1 MEIREGTRRIEN
13 GTKQAIIE
21 FVFTDY
27 IIFVFQGTLSQ
38 FDIVIKYKKDGKRIR
53 TPKHIHWVVD
63 ILMKMQG
70 NEALTKQYLKAIQNC
85 WNICVP
91 LTNNDY
97 DTLKSLIEDGE
108 EEIVIEQY
116 FDLNAFGEYDVEFL
130 YVLMELLAVQEKTNR
145 ADAYMFGKIIEELLE
160 ADRENHFNGRLWRKK
175 GLIWQIGILALGCPV
190 FVTVLQITDTT

>member
-1 MEIREGTRRIEN
+1 MEIRRGSQLIEN

-27 IIFVFQGTLSQ
+27 IIYVFQGTLSQ
-38 FDIVIKYKKDGKRIR
+38 FDIVIKYKKDGTRIR

-70 NEALTKQYLKAIQNC
+70 NEALAKRYLRAVQNC
-85 WNICVP
+85 WNACVP

-97 DTLKSLIEDGE
+97 ATLKALIENGE
-108 EEIVIEQY
+108 NDIDIEQY
-116 FDLNAFGEYDVEFL
+116 FALNAFGEYDVEFL

-160 ADRENHFNGRLWRKK
+160 ADRDIFKIISTAGFGGRR
-175 GLIWQIGILALGCPV
+175 G
-190 FVTVLQITDTT
+190 

>member
-1 MEIREGTRRIEN
+1 MDIREGTQLIES
-13 GTKQAIIE
+13 GTKKAIIE

-27 IIFVFQGTLSQ
+27 IIYVFQGNLSQ

-70 NEALTKQYLKAIQNC
+70 NEELTKKYLLAIQNC

-91 LTNNDY
+91 LSNNDFE
-97 DTLKSLIEDGE
+97 TLKNLIESGE
-108 EEIVIEQY
+108 KGIEIEQY

-160 ADRENHFNGRLWRKK
+160 ADRDIFKIISTAGFGGRR
-175 GLIWQIGILALGCPV
+175 G
-190 FVTVLQITDTT
+190 

>member
-1 MEIREGTRRIEN
+1 MDIRKGTQLIEN
-13 GTKQAIIE
+13 GTKKAIIE

-27 IIFVFQGTLSQ
+27 IICVFQGNLSQ

-70 NEALTKQYLKAIQNC
+70 NEELTKEYLLAIQNC
-85 WNICVP
+85 WNTCVP
-91 LTNNDY
+91 LSNNDF
-97 DTLKSLIEDGE
+97 DTLKDLIETGE
-108 EEIVIEQY
+108 KDIKIGQF
-116 FDLNAFGEYDVEFL
+116 FDLNVFGEYDVEFL

-160 ADRENHFNGRLWRKK
+160 TDRDIFKIISTAGFGGRR
-175 GLIWQIGILALGCPV
+175 G
-190 FVTVLQITDTT
+190 

>member
-1 MEIREGTRRIEN
+1 MEIKEGTQCIEN

-21 FVFTDY
+21 FVFTNY
-27 IIFVFQGTLSQ
+27 IIYVFQGTLSQ

-70 NEALTKQYLKAIQNC
+70 NETLTKQYLETIQSR
-85 WNICVP
+85 WNTCVP

-97 DTLKSLIEDGE
+97 NTLKVLIETGE
-108 EEIVIEQY
+108 EEIDIEKY
-116 FDLNAFGEYDVEFL
+116 FNLNTFGEYDVEFL
-130 YVLMELLAVQEKTNR
+130 YVLMELLAVQKKTNR

-160 ADRENHFNGRLWRKK
+160 ADRDIFKIISTAGFGGRR
-175 GLIWQIGILALGCPV
+175 G
-190 FVTVLQITDTT
+190 